1 MQKSTVGFLSG
12 IIAGFIQL
20 VIEQLLFALNI
31 SKSDAP
37 GTISKILFGA
47 SGTNTVLSWI
57 IYLLTTGF
65 AGWILSIVITKK
77 PNNYIYQGLISG
89 IVLWSLMNII
99 FMIIGMTPT
108 WAMGLSTCIVTFFT
122 HLLFGIIVVYALFK
136 FQKETD

>member
-1 MQKSTVGFLSG
+1 MHKNTVGLLSG

-47 SGTNTVLSWI
+47 SSTNTVLSWI

-65 AGWILSIVITKK
+65 AGWILSIAITKK

-108 WAMGLSTCIVTFFT
+108 WAMGLSTCIVTFLS

-136 FQKETD
+136 FQRETD